1 MQNKEK
7 KEIDSFNEAKNFMN
21 EQALTCSMP
30 PIIDEEMLPDS
41 SLKSQGK
48 TFKKISKKKDFTV
61 IEEGYVT
68 VIAGPCAIESREQL
82 DIIAKIVKDSGL
94 SYLRAGAYK
103 PRTSPYSFQG
113 LEHQGL
119 EILKE
124 IGDKYGLYTTTEVT
138 DAETVEEVAKYV
150 DILQIGTRNMSN
162 FALLKKVG
170 LVANKYGKKVII
182 KRGWA
187 STIKEWLLAVE
198 YITSK
203 GGCEVI
209 LCERGIRT
217 FEPYTRFTLD
227 LSAVPVIKK
236 LSKLPIIIDPS
247 HAVGQS
253 DLVVPLCRAAI
264 AVGADGLI
272 VEIHYDPPNALC
284 DGQQALDRKQT
295 SEMLSQINFIS
306 SVLGKKVK

>member
-1 MQNKEK
+1 MDNKIINSVKIENCDIPQDNICK
-7 KEIDSFNEAKNFMN
+7 TPNGDFSKDLN
-21 EQALTCSMP
+21 
-30 PIIDEEMLPDS
+30 PI
-41 SLKSQGK
+41 
-48 TFKKISKKKDFTV
+48 KKIPVASRTKYSKDEDSRLIK
-61 IEEGYVT
+61 EGYIT

-82 DIIAKIVKDSGL
+82 EIIAGIVKESGL
-94 SYLRAGAYK
+94 SFLRAGAYK

-119 EILKE
+119 EILNE
-124 IGDKYGLYTTTEVT
+124 VADKYGLYTTTEVT

-170 LVANKYGKKVII
+170 LVANEYKRKVIL

-187 STIKEWLLAVE
+187 STIKEWLLAAE
-198 YITSK
+198 YITSR
-203 GGCEVI
+203 GDAELI

-236 LSKLPIIIDPS
+236 LSSLPIIIDPS

-253 DLVVPLCRAAI
+253 DLVIPMSRAAI

-272 VEIHYDPPNALC
+272 VEIHHQPEKALC
-284 DGQQALDRKQT
+284 DGQQALDINQT
-295 SEMLSQINFIS
+295 REMLHQVKGIAEL
-306 SVLGKKVK
+306 LGKKIR